1 VKIKG
6 ELADSESPGWTGP
19 EAYVSALARRR
30 TFRRSRERGPERR
43 TQTDQ
48 SHFLLSTLPFL
59 ALFAALAVMTVGIA
73 LAAFPGWWPD
83 QHVRLSAARELGT
96 AEKGWFEE
104 AQREFK

>member
-30 TFRRSRERGPERR
+30 TFRRSRERGLDRR

-83 QHVRLSAARELGT
+83 QHARPSAARELGT